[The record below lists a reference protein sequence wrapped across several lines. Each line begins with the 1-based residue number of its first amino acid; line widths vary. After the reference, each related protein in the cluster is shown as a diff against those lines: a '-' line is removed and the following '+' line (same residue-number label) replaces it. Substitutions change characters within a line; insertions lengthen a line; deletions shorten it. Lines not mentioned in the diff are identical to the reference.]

1 MMQAFSTTAT
11 DFEPLLNHL
20 DIYFQIRDDYINL
33 LDAEYMENK
42 SFCEDL
48 TEGKFSFP
56 LIYAVHQRPHDTR
69 LLNIL
74 KQRTKSI
81 ELKKYAVQYM
91 QESVRFALISFLFWL
106 FCGRVMMSL

>member
-1 MMQAFSTTAT
+1 MMQAFSTNET
-11 DFEPLLNHL
+11 DFEPLLNQL
-20 DIYFQIRDDYINL
+20 ATYFQIRDDYINL

-56 LIYAVHQRPHDTR
+56 LIYAVQQHPHDTR
-69 LLNIL
+69 LLSIL

-81 ELKKYAVQYM
+81 EVKQHAVQYM
-91 QESVRFALISFLFWL
+91 QECVRHH
-106 FCGRVMMSL
+106 SLGVVLLVVRTFEPMVQ